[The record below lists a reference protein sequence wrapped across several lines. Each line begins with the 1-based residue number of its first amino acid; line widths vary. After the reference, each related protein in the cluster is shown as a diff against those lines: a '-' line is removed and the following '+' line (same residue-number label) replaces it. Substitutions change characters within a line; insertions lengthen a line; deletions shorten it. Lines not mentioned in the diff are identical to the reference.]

1 MVRLSLAFWP
11 ELVHS
16 ERQLSFDFLQLH
28 DHDDGNDDHEANSK
42 PMYSTVGRYR

>member
-16 ERQLSFDFLQLH
+16 ERELSFDFLQLH
-28 DHDDGNDDHEANSK
+28 DDGNDDPEENSK
-42 PMYSTVGRYR
+42 PMYSTVGRY